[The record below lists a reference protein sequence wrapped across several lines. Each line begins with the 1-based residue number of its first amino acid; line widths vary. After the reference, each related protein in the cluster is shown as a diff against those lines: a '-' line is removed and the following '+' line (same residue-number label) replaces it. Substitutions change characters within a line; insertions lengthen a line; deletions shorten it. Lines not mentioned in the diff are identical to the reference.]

1 MTSYCHRFE
10 LAVKSPFKRIGQTV
24 LSPPEKRFWSVRA
37 AEPPTLSESQD
48 LAASIELTEIVFP
61 FTVPLMF
68 TL

>member
-24 LSPPEKRFWSVRA
+24 LSPSEKRFWSVRA

-61 FTVPLMF
+61 FTVPLML